1 MDKNRV
7 FAQRLRQS
15 VSAAPPGK

>member
-15 VSAAPPGK
+15 